1 MMTPKQKQLFDYL
14 CGKHAGDM
22 VTEQEILIKTGWA
35 LTTLNTYRS
44 KNYIDPFLAHNGGG
58 QYRVLQNGNEIS
70 EQDVVRA
77 FTQVKHGIFTPMAG
91 MKLEG
96 ACGVYE
102 LKAKLGN
109 GAVAHVWRCVTKAT
123 SALMAAKVMNPNQDL
138 LNPKVIGNVRQRFM
152 REAKHGKQL
161 SHPNLIK
168 YRDYGEVEGQPFI
181 IMDLAERSLADI
193 LMNSPLTLTDSLEVL
208 RSCLLGLQYLH
219 GLNCEHRDVK
229 PANILQLGSQF
240 VLGDLGIVS
249 WSDMNPAFT
258 SAATITRDSLQL
270 GSWYYMSPEQR
281 RQPHQVTPAS
291 DIYAMGVSWYE
302 MLTQVTPD
310 PADVA
315 AQYFPPATTDSK
327 ANELIKRMMSFKPT
341 DRPSVS
347 ELLEKIESIRMENLP
362 SGQLL

>member
-1 MMTPKQKQLFDYL
+1 MTPKQKQLFDYL
-14 CGKHAGDM
+14 CGKHAGDI
-22 VTEQEILIKTGWA
+22 VTEQEILTKTGWA

-96 ACGVYE
+96 SCGVYE

-109 GAVAHVWRCVTKAT
+109 GAVAHVWRCVTKGT
-123 SALMAAKVMNPNQDL
+123 GALMAAKVMNPNQDL

-168 YRDYGEVEGQPFI
+168 YCDHGEVEGQPFI
-181 IMDLAERSLADI
+181 IMDLAECSLAEV
-193 LMNSPLTLTDSLEVL
+193 LSENPLSLTNSLEVL

-229 PANILQLGSQF
+229 PANILQLGTQF

-258 SAATITRDSLQL
+258 SAATITKDSLQL

-281 RQPHQVTPAS
+281 QRPHQVTPAS
-291 DIYAMGVSWYE
+291 DIYALGVTWYE
-302 MLTQVTPD
+302 MLTKETPD
-310 PADVA
+310 PAAVA
-315 AQYFPPATTDSK
+315 AKHFPAATTNSK
-327 ANELIKRMMSFKPT
+327 ADDLIRRMLSFNPN

-347 ELLEKIESIRMENLP
+347 ELLEKLEIIRMENLP
-362 SGQLL
+362 PDQLL